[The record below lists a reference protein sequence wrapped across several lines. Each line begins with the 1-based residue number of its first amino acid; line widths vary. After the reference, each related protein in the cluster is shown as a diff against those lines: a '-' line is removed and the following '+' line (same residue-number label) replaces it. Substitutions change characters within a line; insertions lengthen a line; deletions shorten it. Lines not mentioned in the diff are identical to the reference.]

1 MLDHL
6 EVFWIV
12 LRLLLIKIIE
22 SLFLFESLAL
32 FLLTEIKMLL
42 LLVFRLHIWILI
54 DVIFHDKSIKL
65 GVIRVTDLLLVIL
78 LAKVKVLILY
88 LFWLL

>member
-1 MLDHL
+1 M
-6 EVFWIV
+6 
-12 LRLLLIKIIE
+12 IKIIE
-22 SLFLFESLAL
+22 SLFLFKSLAL

-54 DVIFHDKSIKL
+54 DVIFHKSIQL
-65 GVIRVTDLLLVIL
+65 GVIHVTNLLLVIL